1 MLYLRTIRYILLITV
16 NGTVLTII
24 YPESQKTLFINLH
37 FNFLKIWVSKFITL
51 EIIVTLLAAKDIL

>member
-1 MLYLRTIRYILLITV
+1 MLYLRTIRYILLITA

-51 EIIVTLLAAKDIL
+51 EIIVTLLAAKNIL

>member
-1 MLYLRTIRYILLITV
+1 MLYLRTIRYILLITA